1 MQVLRRL
8 FIFLAWLFFGGLG
21 FLGLYEGGI
30 QDEVAWRLIGI
41 AVILTIAFNWVFADK
56 ERDDE

>member
-30 QDEVAWRLIGI
+30 QDEEAWWLIGV